1 MTTSIKHL
9 DDVSLEKVLLNCSDL
24 TIAYLM
30 ISLNTF
36 DCDRVMN
43 HLSAV
48 HKTAIQA
55 ELKLLEASGYSGNI
69 TFLQNKNSRSSV
81 PLDEKRIGIGL
92 GIQEFWEMVRLL
104 EAQGEIIVRKQSND
118 LEGGKPH

>member
-69 TFLQNKNSRSSV
+69 TFLQNKNSRSSAS
-81 PLDEKRIGIGL
+81 LLEKRIGIGL

-104 EAQGEIIVRKQSND
+104 EAQGEIIVRK
-118 LEGGKPH
+118 